1 MRAGEFGRLTPQR
14 ARLLA
19 EQIKQRELRTTRR
32 FGVLATCFVGGR
44 PDDIFPE
51 LRELRGQPDE
61 DELGRKLAAAF
72 GVSLDDA
79 EE

>member
-19 EQIKQRELRTTRR
+19 RQLKQRELRTTRR
-32 FGVLATCFVGGR
+32 FAVLATCFVGGS

-51 LRELRGQPDE
+51 LRELRGEPDE

-72 GVSLDDA
+72 GVSLES